1 MQQLQIALEDGFR
14 DDLVV
19 VRVDGLEERFEDV
32 TTSPLLGLAD
42 SRDIEVPDGAAAV
55 KITVP
60 SKNLSE
66 TIPLPS
72 PIPGHLGVSVDQG
85 GIYYRF
91 RDQPVGYA

>member
-1 MQQLQIALEDGFR
+1 MQQLQIALEDGFH

-19 VRVDGLEERFEDV
+19 VDVDGWEERFEDV
-32 TTSPLLGLAD
+32 TTSQLLGLAD

-60 SKNLSE
+60 SKNLSA

-72 PIPGHLGVSVDQG
+72 PIPGHLSVSVDQE
-85 GIYYRF
+85 GIHYRF